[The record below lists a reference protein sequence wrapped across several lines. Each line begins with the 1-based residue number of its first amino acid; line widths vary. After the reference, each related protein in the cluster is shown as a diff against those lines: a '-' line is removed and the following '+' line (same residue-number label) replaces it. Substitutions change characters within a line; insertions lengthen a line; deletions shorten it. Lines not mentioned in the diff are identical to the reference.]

1 MMLLAGMVLLAGAYL
16 YLSLRDP
23 LLAERVAGT
32 GFCLLLFVVALITYL
47 SVRKDL

>member
-1 MMLLAGMVLLAGAYL
+1 MMLLAGMVMLAGAYL
-16 YLSLRDP
+16 YLSPRDP